1 MVFLIA
7 VAINPQAYPYLL
19 GCYGDWQAYGM
30 KRRTPTACNVCN
42 HREHAA
48 IDLAL
53 ARGVAVRA
61 LARRYKVSID
71 SLYRHSARHLPPH
84 LRAKLIAGPSV
95 DGVDLDRLRENESQ
109 SLLMNLIAIRNRLL
123 AGLDAAEEAGDSS
136 MVARVANQLHRNL
149 EITGELLGDLSTG
162 STTINNVLVLP
173 AYVEMRVEL
182 VKALAPYPEARQA
195 VARVLHRIESKA
207 ADAIRINEREGL
219 AA

>member
-1 MVFLIA
+1 
-7 VAINPQAYPYLL
+7 
-19 GCYGDWQAYGM
+19 M
-30 KRRTPTACNVCN
+30 KRRTPTQCTICNS
-42 HREHAA
+42 REHAA

-61 LARRYKVSID
+61 LARRYKLGID
-71 SLYRHSARHLPPH
+71 SLYRHSHRHLPPQ

-95 DGVDLDRLRENESQ
+95 EGVDLDRLRDTESQ

-123 AGLDAAEEAGDSS
+123 AGLDAAEEAGDSG

-182 VKALAPYPEARQA
+182 VKELAPFPDARQA
-195 VARVLHRIESKA
+195 VARVLHRIESRA
-207 ADAIRINEREGL
+207 ADAIRVNEERGL